1 MKLLARLTLRSLIQN
16 RWRSLA
22 TMIAITLSTLM
33 LVSVTTLA
41 SSTMDALKHREIDTG
56 GNWHTLYQGVAA
68 TRSHRSK
75 RMSGPLPAPSHRAS
89 AICRRK
95 RSIIT
100 VGRITISPPSMR
112 KVFRCALTH

>member
-41 SSTMDALKHREIDTG
+41 SSTMDALKQREIDTG
-56 GNWHTLYQGVAA
+56 GNWHTLYQGVAGDKVA
-68 TRSHRSK
+68 QIEADERT
-75 RMSGPLPAPSHRAS
+75 AAS
-89 AICRRK
+89 AVTQGRRL
-95 RSIIT
+95 SA
-100 VGRITISPPSMR
+100 GGDDPS
-112 KVFRCALTH
+112 